1 MLFASLHK
9 IYASQLFFHSEKSS
23 SKYDQ
28 QEKMTHNKD
37 TYLLHVG
44 KLNRQILPFV
54 SCPLQSMLC
63 LIKWDAEVKCYEYW
77 HHTEHVIR

>member
-1 MLFASLHK
+1 
-9 IYASQLFFHSEKSS
+9 
-23 SKYDQ
+23 
-28 QEKMTHNKD
+28 MTHNKD

-63 LIKWDAEVKCYEYW
+63 LIKWDAEVKCYGYW